1 MFFRISVF
9 RNRPSR
15 LVASCTNLFSFKG
28 MKNVQIVYAF
38 VLLFAAIVAA
48 TKVVQIKLG
57 CMISLFTKKVVILQY

>member
-1 MFFRISVF
+1 MV
-9 RNRPSR
+9 RNHYLR
-15 LVASCTNLFSFKG
+15 LVASCTNLFSFEG
-28 MKNVQIVYAF
+28 MKNVQIVYAS

>member
-1 MFFRISVF
+1 
-9 RNRPSR
+9 
-15 LVASCTNLFSFKG
+15 

-57 CMISLFTKKVVILQY
+57 CMISLFTKKVVIFFTIFVSMIIFDYICAQNA